1 MIKEILSLKKWNESP
16 YFPILFIQV
25 GNIETLSSTVQ
36 TTKNQDILSLQLI
49 ITGMESVLG
58 FVVSLEKC
66 YAK

>member
-1 MIKEILSLKKWNESP
+1 MIKEIVSLKKWNESP

-66 YAK
+66 DAK